1 MRASLLLLLP
11 FGCHKAGST
20 SASQGLAPTA
30 DCFAALS
37 SALADDGM
45 EGRGVGTAGL
55 ENAATYLESQLKK
68 AGLSPV
74 DGSYRQSLQ
83 VTTGVALADG
93 NALSGPAGALA
104 LGGDF
109 SPLGFSG
116 SGAFTG
122 ELAFIGYGI
131 RAPDLGY
138 DDYAGVDLKGKVA
151 LAFRYEPGERDEA
164 SPFDGKRP
172 TRYSDLRHKALL
184 AREAGAVALVLVA
197 PPAMDDEP
205 DKLPALRVD
214 GPQSDAG
221 LPVIQVTRAVA
232 EAWMKAGGQ
241 DLWALRAAIDAS
253 YKPSSAAVAGV
264 SVTGKAALAPTTAS
278 VENVVGFLPGA
289 GALADEVVV
298 VGAHY
303 DHLGYGGVNS
313 RAPDR
318 HEIHNG
324 ADDNASGVAA
334 MVCGVAGLRD
344 GLAGSTA
351 DRRGLLVLAFTAEE
365 IGLGGSAWYVGH
377 PLLPLE
383 KTAAM
388 INLDM
393 VGRVRDGRL
402 SALGTDSATGW
413 SAILAP
419 AAQAAG
425 LTLAEGGDGYG
436 PSDQMSFYTHGV
448 PVVHLFSGSHEQ
460 YHTPEDDAALLNNAG
475 GGQVALLLQE
485 ALGGLLS
492 APERL
497 SFEPPQA
504 GPVMAG
510 DSRGYG
516 SYFGS
521 IPDYTAMEGTGQDGV
536 KLSGVRPGS
545 PADEAGV
552 LAGDVLIGM
561 GGVSVRNLYDMTF
574 VLQDHKPG
582 DIVEI
587 LVRRGDAEVKL
598 AATLRA
604 RPAGGS
610 SHGGGGAWVPT
621 AGKDASALLDGRE
634 RHLADLRQLTFGGE
648 NAEAYWSPDG
658 RKLIFQRTDPG
669 GCDKEYLMDLS
680 SGEVTQ
686 LSSGD
691 GRTTCGYFAW
701 PKGERTMYATTE
713 AAGAACPAPPDM
725 SQGYVWAI
733 YPSYDIVWQDGP
745 GKPTTPF
752 LPNPG
757 YDAEAT
763 ACMVDGRVI
772 FTSTRGGDLD
782 LWSAKPD
789 GSDLKQLTNTPGYDG
804 GAYFSSDCK
813 SMVWRASRPEGKALD
828 DYKRLLKLD
837 LVRPSSLEIYW
848 ANADGS
854 NPRKLTNN
862 GAANFGPYPLPGDKG
877 AIFASNMGSD
887 PREFDLW
894 MVGLDGGEPERVT
907 YTAEFDGFPMFSPDN
922 QWLVFASNRGGVNHE
937 TNLFVARWV
946 P

>member
-1 MRASLLLLLP
+1 MRGLVLLLLP
-11 FGCHKAGST
+11 VACQKAGSPA
-20 SASQGLAPTA
+20 ASQGLAPTA
-30 DCFAALS
+30 DCFSALTA
-37 SALADDGM
+37 ALADDGL
-45 EGRGVGTAGL
+45 EGRGVGGDGL
-55 ENAATYLESQLKK
+55 QKSATYLEDRFKA

-74 DGSYRQSLQ
+74 DGSWRQKLE
-83 VTTGVALADG
+83 VTTGVALAEG
-93 NALSGPAGALA
+93 NTLSDAAGALT
-104 LGGDF
+104 LESDW
-109 SPLGFSG
+109 SPLGFSA
-116 SGAFTG
+116 SGEFSG
-122 ELAFIGYGI
+122 DLAFIGYGI
-131 RAPDLGY
+131 RAPELGY

-232 EAWMKAGGQ
+232 ERWMKAGGQ
-241 DLWALRAAIDAS
+241 DLWALRTSIDTA
-253 YKPSSAAVAGV
+253 YKPTSVALG
-264 SVTGKAALAPTTAS
+264 SVKITGKAALAPTKAE
-278 VENVVGFLPGA
+278 VENVVGLLPGE

-303 DHLGYGGVNS
+303 DHLGYGGAGS

-334 MVCGVAGLRD
+334 MVCGVGGLRD
-344 GLAGSTA
+344 ALSGSDA
-351 DRRGLLVLAFTAEE
+351 NRRTLLVMAFTAEE

-377 PLLPLE
+377 PLLPLD
-383 KTAAM
+383 KTVAM
-388 INLDM
+388 VNLDM
-393 VGRVRDGRL
+393 VGRVRDGKL
-402 SALGTDSATGW
+402 AALGTDSAAEW
-413 SAILAP
+413 PSILAP
-419 AAQAAG
+419 AAEKAG
-425 LTLAEGGDGYG
+425 LTLNEGGDGYG
-436 PSDQMSFYTHGV
+436 PSDHMSFYTKGV

-460 YHTPEDDAALLNNAG
+460 YHTPEDDAALLNNPG
-475 GGQVALLLQE
+475 GGQVSVLLQE
-485 ALGGLLS
+485 TLAGLLS
-492 APERL
+492 APTRL
-497 SFEPPQA
+497 TFAPPQS

-521 IPDYTAMEGTGQDGV
+521 IPDYTAMEGMANDGV

-545 PADEAGV
+545 PAEEAGV
-552 LAGDVLIGM
+552 QAGDVLVGM

-582 DIVEI
+582 DIVE
-587 LVRRGDAEVKL
+587 LVVRRGGAELKL

-610 SHGGGGAWVPT
+610 THSGGGDWKPG
-621 AGKDASALLDGRE
+621 AGKEAPQLLDPRE
-634 RHLADLRQLTFGGE
+634 KHLADLRQITFGGE

-669 GCDKEYLMDLS
+669 GCDKEYILDLS

-686 LSSGD
+686 LSSGN

-701 PKGERTMYATTE
+701 PKGDRMMYATTE
-713 AAGAACPAPPDM
+713 GAGAACPAPPDM

-789 GSDLKQLTNTPGYDG
+789 GSDLKQLTNTMGYDG

-828 DYKRLLKLD
+828 QYKQLLKLD

-854 NPRKLTNN
+854 NARALTHN

-877 AIFASNMGSD
+877 VIFASNVGGD

-907 YTAEFDGFPMFSPDN
+907 YTSQFDGFPMYSPDN
-922 QWLVFASNRGGVNHE
+922 QWLVFASNRGGVNNE
-937 TNLFVARWV
+937 TNLFIARWV